1 MEYIKNIKKYS
12 YLLISLFL
20 FLIAFILQHH
30 LLYHDPE
37 VKLVHRFER
46 KLLEQKERLNEYLD
60 EVEQTLTSA
69 DFDGDYS
76 AEFISYSSLYHG
88 HGLGFVILDDNQL
101 VYWSHNHFAFTSR
114 YSAKMADQELLA
126 LPNGTY
132 LGLNRQLDSLNLIG
146 LIHIKDV
153 YSIENQFINNK
164 FAKPFDLPEGFVI
177 QREKS
182 DYNLPVRDEDGNY
195 LFSVMPSGKIKC
207 TYDQLYFP
215 AVIFVVAFILLL
227 IFIRRTFKAFR
238 HENFLART
246 IVLGLS
252 LMGIYWFHILFRVP
266 ELIDAFELFGPALYA
281 YSFWLPSL
289 GDFLIFAV
297 LFFFWSLNFTK
308 DFSYSKR
315 PEKAELVVVYGFSL
329 LVYLFANYLIE
340 NLIRNS
346 SISFQL
352 NRIDDINLYSV
363 IGYFIIALLFFS
375 AFLINLKIVELS
387 DRYISKKRFLRI
399 HFMLI
404 VIFVCFAI
412 LVRSG
417 YLYMVCLFLLTNF
430 SVFALQNTQF
440 KRYSLSYLIYFV
452 SLFAFF
458 TLVSIQHYNKLR
470 RIESQ
475 KLMAVTLNSEH
486 DPAAEIFLTEIQEEM
501 NVDSVIPYLL
511 STTYQELESYIER
524 QYFGGYFRKYDVSII
539 LCRGSD
545 SLLVEPE
552 KQWVPCFPFFEDMIE
567 NEGTQIPG
575 TNFYFMDNLNGRI
588 SYMGQIFYPLSAD
601 SLGTSVFFEL
611 NSRLLPE
618 GAGFPELLLD
628 QSMAKPDRY
637 RHFSYAK
644 YFEKELVHLSGDY
657 QYNYYIDSYDFVQD
671 SSEFILKK
679 WDGYDHLIHNLG
691 DGSYIIVS
699 TKSFEL
705 LDYLISF
712 PYLFVF
718 YFVFILVVVFGGN
731 PSYRK
736 KAMIYDLKFKI
747 QASIITVVLV
757 SLFVVAGGTIFYNIQ
772 EYENKHQDDLNEKMK
787 SIAEEVGMSLNN
799 VDKIPPELEDWLWRE
814 LNKLSIVFRTDI
826 NIFGVNGELI
836 ASSRPELYLRGIIS
850 NRINTEAYYELIDE
864 YQVNYSQPEKIGN
877 LSYLSV
883 YEPIINNMGE
893 YLGFINLPYF
903 SRGDELKQ
911 EISTFIVAFINLYV
925 LLFLASV
932 IVAVL
937 LANQIT
943 RPLSMVREKLKG
955 IQLVKKNEQIN
966 YQRDDEI
973 GALIKE
979 YNRKVEELA
988 ESADLLA
995 RTERELAWR
1004 EMAKQI
1010 AHEIKN
1016 PLTPMKL
1023 NIQYLQRAK
1032 DEQGEH
1038 FDEYFDRVTRTLIE
1052 QIDTLSEIA
1061 TEFSNF
1067 AKIPKAKNEVFDL
1080 TEQLARVTEL
1090 FESST
1095 YIDFSIN
1102 TKDQQKLLV
1111 YADHEQIS
1119 RAIVN
1124 LIKNAIQSIPP
1135 KRNGKVEVILSQ
1147 KGKSALIAIRDNGCG
1162 IPEDIR
1168 QQLFQPNFTTKSGGM
1183 GLGLAI
1189 TKKII
1194 ENAKGAIWFETELKK
1209 GTTFFVELPLYE
1221 E

>member
-1 MEYIKNIKKYS
+1 MENIKKYS
-12 YLLISLFL
+12 YLIIALSLFAFA
-20 FLIAFILQHH
+20 FLLEHH
-30 LLYHDPE
+30 LLSDNPE
-37 VKLVHRFER
+37 VKLINRFETQ
-46 KLLEQKERLNEYLD
+46 LHDQKQALNDRLD
-60 EVEQTLTSA
+60 EIERVITSD
-69 DFDGDYS
+69 DFDGNFQ
-76 AEFISYSSLYHG
+76 AEFIKYSSLYYDQ
-88 HGLGFVILDDNQL
+88 GLGFVVLDGNQL
-101 VYWSHNHFAFTSR
+101 LYWSHNHFAFTSR
-114 YSAKMADQELLA
+114 YSSKMADQELMA

-132 LGLNRQLDSLNLIG
+132 LGINRKVDTLNIIG

-153 YSIENQFINNK
+153 YSIENQFINNEFVAP
-164 FAKPFDLPEGFVI
+164 FALPHDFVI

-182 DYNLPVRDEDGNY
+182 DFNLPVRDENGNY
-195 LFSVMPSGKIKC
+195 LFSILPSGKIKC
-207 TYDQLYFP
+207 TRAQLYFP
-215 AVIFVVAFILLL
+215 ALIYVLAFFVLLF
-227 IFIRRTFKAFR
+227 FIRKSFKSFR
-238 HENFLART
+238 HEHFLLR
-246 IVLGLS
+246 IIILGLS
-252 LMGIYWFHILFRVP
+252 LLGLYWFHVLFRVP
-266 ELIDAFELFGPALYA
+266 RLANAFELFGPSLYA
-281 YSFWLPSL
+281 YSIWLPSL
-289 GDFLIFAV
+289 GHLLILAV
-297 LFFFWSLNFTK
+297 LFFFWSMNFAK
-308 DFSYSKR
+308 DFAYSKKQNN
-315 PEKAELVVVYGFSL
+315 EEIISAYLFSL
-329 LVYLFANYLIE
+329 LVYIFANFLIE
-340 NLIRNS
+340 NLIENS

-363 IGYFIIALLFFS
+363 IGYFIVALLFFS
-375 AFLINLKIVELS
+375 AFLINLKVVEAS
-387 DRYISKKRFLRI
+387 DRFISRKRFLRI
-399 HFMLI
+399 HLVLI
-404 VIFVCFAI
+404 AIFIGLAI
-412 LVRSG
+412 TIKSG
-417 YLYMVCLFLLTNF
+417 YLYMMCLFLLTNF

-440 KRYSLSYLIYFV
+440 KRHSLSYLIYFV
-452 SLFAFF
+452 SLFALF
-458 TLVSIQHYNKLR
+458 TLISIEHYSELR

-475 KLMAVTLNSEH
+475 RLMSVTLNSEH
-486 DPAAEIFLTEIQEEM
+486 DPAAEIFLTEIQQDLS
-501 NVDSVIPYLL
+501 VDSVIPYLL

-524 QYFGGYFRKYDVSII
+524 QYFGGYFRKYDVDII

-545 SLLVEPE
+545 SLLVEPD
-552 KQWVPCFPFFEDMIE
+552 KRWVPCFPFFEDMIE
-567 NEGTQIPG
+567 EEGTQIPG

-588 SYMGQIFYPLSAD
+588 SYMGKIFYPLSAD

-628 QSMAKPDRY
+628 RSMAKPDRY

-644 YFEKELVHLSGDY
+644 YFGKELVHLSGDY
-657 QYNYYIDSYDFVQD
+657 QYNYYINSYDIEND

-691 DGSYIIVS
+691 DDNYIIVS
-699 TKSFEL
+699 SKSFEL

-718 YFVFILVVVFGGN
+718 YFVFILIVVFGGN
-731 PSYRK
+731 PSYRR
-736 KAMIYDLKFKI
+736 KAMVYDLKFKI
-747 QASIITVVLV
+747 QASIIAVVLV

-787 SIAEEVGMSLNN
+787 SIAEEIDMRMND
-799 VDKIPPELEDWLWRE
+799 VDEISPDLVDWLWSE
-814 LNKLSIVFRTDI
+814 LNKLSIIFRTDI

-836 ASSRPELYLRGIIS
+836 ASSRPEIYLRGIIS
-850 NRINTEAYYELIDE
+850 NRINTEAYYELTED

-883 YEPIINNMGE
+883 YEPIISSRGD
-893 YLGFINLPYF
+893 YLGFLNLPYF
-903 SRGDELKQ
+903 TRGDELKQ

-955 IQLVKKNEQIN
+955 IQLVKKNEQII

-973 GALIKE
+973 GALINE

-988 ESADLLA
+988 ESAELLA

-1032 DEQGEH
+1032 KEKGEH

-1067 AKIPKAKNEVFDL
+1067 AKIPKAKNEVFNLAD
-1080 TEQLARVTEL
+1080 QLIRVTEL

-1095 YIDFSIN
+1095 YIDFSVDL
-1102 TKDQQKLLV
+1102 KDQKELLV
-1111 YADHEQIS
+1111 YADHEQVS
-1119 RAIVN
+1119 RAVMN
-1124 LIKNAIQSIPP
+1124 LIKNAIQSIPQ
-1135 KRNGKVEVILSQ
+1135 KRSGKIKV
-1147 KGKSALIAIRDNGCG
+1147 ALTRENERAVVAVSDNGSG

-1168 QQLFQPNFTTKSGGM
+1168 QQMFQPNFTTKSSGM

-1189 TKKII
+1189 VKKII
-1194 ENAKGAIWFETELKK
+1194 ENAKGNIWFETELDK
-1209 GTTFFVELPLYE
+1209 GTTFYVELPLHHE
-1221 E
+1221 DD

>member
-1 MEYIKNIKKYS
+1 MEWIKKYG
-12 YLLISLFL
+12 YLILSLLL
-20 FLIAFILQHH
+20 FVFAFVQEHH
-30 LLYHDPE
+30 LLYHNPE
-37 VKLVHRFER
+37 DELVEKFELQLH
-46 KLLEQKERLNEYLD
+46 KQKELLNEKLD
-60 EVEQTLTSA
+60 GIETVIA
-69 DFDGDYS
+69 DSTFDGNYQASLIDYS
-76 AEFISYSSLYHG
+76 ELYHNQ
-88 HGLGFVILDDNQL
+88 GLGFVVLEKNELI
-101 VYWSHNHFAFTSR
+101 YWSHNHFAFTSR
-114 YSAKMADQELLA
+114 YSSKMANQELLA

-132 LGLNRQLDSLNLIG
+132 LGISRQVDSLNIIG

-153 YSIENQFINNK
+153 YGIENQFINNQ
-164 FAKPFDLPEGFVI
+164 FVKPFKLPDSFVI

-182 DYNLPVRDEDGNY
+182 EYNLPVRDEEGNY

-207 TYDQLYFP
+207 TKAQLLVP
-215 AVIFVVAFILLL
+215 AGLFALAFIFLL
-227 IFIRRTFKAFR
+227 FFVRRVFKDFR
-238 HENFLART
+238 HEDFLTRVIILA
-246 IVLGLS
+246 LGL
-252 LMGIYWFHILFRVP
+252 LGFYWFHVLFRIP
-266 ELIDAFELFGPALYA
+266 QMIDAFELFGPSLYA

-289 GDFLIFAV
+289 GDLLVLAV
-297 LFFFWSLNFTK
+297 LIFFWSLNFSK
-308 DFSYSKR
+308 DFTYSKR
-315 PEKAELVVVYGFSL
+315 PKWGELASVYGFSL
-329 LVYLFANYLIE
+329 FMYLLTNYLIE
-340 NLIRNS
+340 NLIQNS

-352 NRIDDINLYSV
+352 NRIDDIDQYSV
-363 IGYFIIALLFFS
+363 VGYCIVALLFFS

-387 DRYISKKRFLRI
+387 ERYFSRTWFLRVHLLLI
-399 HFMLI
+399 AVFVGLVLI
-404 VIFVCFAI
+404 V
-412 LVRSG
+412 SNG
-417 YLYMVCLFLLTNF
+417 YLYMVGLFLLTNF
-430 SVFALQNTQF
+430 SVVALQNTQF

-458 TLVSIQHYNKLR
+458 SLISIEHYNKLR

-475 KLMAVTLNSEH
+475 KLMTVTLNSEH
-486 DPAAEIFLTEIQEEM
+486 DPAAEIFLTEIQEEL
-501 NVDSVIPYLL
+501 NVDSIIPYLL
-511 STTYQELESYIER
+511 STTYDELENYIER
-524 QYFGGYFRKYDVSII
+524 QYFGGYFRKYDVDII

-545 SLLVEPE
+545 SLLLENE
-552 KQWVPCFPFFEDMIE
+552 NEWVPCFPFFEEMISE
-567 NEGTQIPG
+567 SGTRIPG

-588 SYMGQIFYPLSAD
+588 SYMGQIFYPLSAE
-601 SLGTSVFFEL
+601 SIGTSVFFEL

-628 QSMAKPDRY
+628 KSMAKPDRY

-657 QYNYYIDSYDFVQD
+657 QYNYYVDSYDIQNETDEFV
-671 SSEFILKK
+671 LKK
-679 WDGYDHLIHNLG
+679 WDDHDHLIHNLG
-691 DGSYIIVS
+691 SGNYIVVS
-699 TKSFEL
+699 SKSFEL

-718 YFVFILVVVFGGN
+718 YFIFILVVVFGGN

-736 KAMIYDLKFKI
+736 KAMVFDLKFKI
-747 QASIITVVLV
+747 QASIITVVLL

-787 SIAEEVGMSLNN
+787 SIAEEIDMRLSDVGEISPDL
-799 VDKIPPELEDWLWRE
+799 VDWLWRE
-814 LNKLSIVFRTDI
+814 LNKLSIIFRTDI

-836 ASSRPELYLRGIIS
+836 ASSRPEIYLRGIIS
-850 NRINTEAYYELIDE
+850 NRVNTEAYYELIE
-864 YQVNYSQPEKIGN
+864 NYQVNYSQPEKIGN

-883 YEPIINNMGE
+883 YEPIINNMGD

-903 SRGDELKQ
+903 TRGDELKQ

-955 IQLVKKNEQIN
+955 IQLVKKNEQIV
-966 YQRDDEI
+966 YQGDDEI
-973 GALIKE
+973 GALIQE

-988 ESADLLA
+988 ESAELLA
-995 RTERELAWR
+995 RSERELAWR

-1023 NIQYLQRAK
+1023 NIQYLRRAK
-1032 DEQGEH
+1032 DEKGEH
-1038 FDEYFDRVTRTLIE
+1038 FDEFFDRVTGTLIE

-1067 AKIPKAKNEVFDL
+1067 AKIPKARNEVFDL
-1080 TEQLARVTEL
+1080 TDELNKVAGL
-1090 FESST
+1090 FETST
-1095 YIDFSIN
+1095 QIDFSVYLREHE
-1102 TKDQQKLLV
+1102 KLLI

-1119 RAIVN
+1119 RAVVN
-1124 LIKNAIQSIPP
+1124 LVKNAIQSIPP
-1135 KRNGKVEVILSQ
+1135 QRKGKVELLLSKQ
-1147 KGKSALIAIRDNGCG
+1147 GNKAIVAVKDNGSG

-1168 QQLFQPNFTTKSGGM
+1168 QQMFQPNFTTKSSGM

-1189 TKKII
+1189 VKKII
-1194 ENAKGAIWFETELKK
+1194 ENAKGTIWFETELDV
-1209 GTTFFVELPLYE
+1209 GSTFYIELPLYE
-1221 E
+1221 EE

>member
-1 MEYIKNIKKYS
+1 MEWIKKYS
-12 YLLISLFL
+12 YLILALLLFV
-20 FLIAFILQHH
+20 FAFVQEHH
-30 LLYHDPE
+30 LLYHNPE
-37 VKLVHRFER
+37 DELVEKFELQLH
-46 KLLEQKERLNEYLD
+46 KQKELLNEKLD
-60 EVEQTLTSA
+60 EIETVIA
-69 DFDGDYS
+69 DSTFDGNYQASLIDYS
-76 AEFISYSSLYHG
+76 ELYHNQ
-88 HGLGFVILDDNQL
+88 GLGFVVLEKNELI
-101 VYWSHNHFAFTSR
+101 YWSHNHFAFTSR
-114 YSAKMADQELLA
+114 YSSKMANQELLA

-132 LGLNRQLDSLNLIG
+132 LGISRQVDSLNIIG

-153 YSIENQFINNK
+153 YGIENQFINNQ
-164 FAKPFDLPEGFVI
+164 FVKPFKLPDSFVI

-182 DYNLPVRDEDGNY
+182 EYNLPVRDEDGNY

-207 TYDQLYFP
+207 TKAQLLVP
-215 AVIFVVAFILLL
+215 AALFALAFIFLL
-227 IFIRRTFKAFR
+227 FFVRRVFKDFR
-238 HENFLART
+238 HEDFLTRVIILA
-246 IVLGLS
+246 LGL
-252 LMGIYWFHILFRVP
+252 LGFYWFHVLFRIP
-266 ELIDAFELFGPALYA
+266 KLIDAFELFGPSLYA

-289 GDFLIFAV
+289 GDLLVLAV
-297 LFFFWSLNFTK
+297 LIFFWSLNFSK
-308 DFSYSKR
+308 DFTYSKR
-315 PEKAELVVVYGFSL
+315 PKWVELASVYGFSL
-329 LVYLFANYLIE
+329 FMYLLANYLIE
-340 NLIRNS
+340 NLIQNS

-352 NRIDDINLYSV
+352 NRIDDIDQYSV
-363 IGYFIIALLFFS
+363 VGYCIVALLFFS

-387 DRYISKKRFLRI
+387 ERYFSRTWFLRV
-399 HFMLI
+399 HLLLI
-404 VIFVCFAI
+404 AVFVGFVLI
-412 LVRSG
+412 MSSG
-417 YLYMVCLFLLTNF
+417 YLYMVGLFLLTNF
-430 SVFALQNTQF
+430 SVVALQNTQF

-458 TLVSIQHYNKLR
+458 SLISIQHYNKLR
-470 RIESQ
+470 RVESQ
-475 KLMAVTLNSEH
+475 KLMTVTLNSEH
-486 DPAAEIFLTEIQEEM
+486 DPAAEIFLTEIQEEL
-501 NVDSVIPYLL
+501 NVDSIIPYLL
-511 STTYQELESYIER
+511 STTYDELENYIER
-524 QYFGGYFRKYDVSII
+524 QYFGGYFRKYDVDII

-552 KQWVPCFPFFEDMIE
+552 NEWVPCFPFFEEMISE
-567 NEGTQIPG
+567 SGTRIPG

-588 SYMGQIFYPLSAD
+588 SYMGQIFYPLSAE
-601 SLGTSVFFEL
+601 SIGTSVFFEL

-628 QSMAKPDRY
+628 KSMAKPDRY

-657 QYNYYIDSYDFVQD
+657 QYNYYVDSYDIQNDTDEFV
-671 SSEFILKK
+671 LKK
-679 WDGYDHLIHNLG
+679 WDDHDHLIHNLG
-691 DGSYIIVS
+691 NGNYIVVS
-699 TKSFEL
+699 SKSFEL

-718 YFVFILVVVFGGN
+718 YFIFILVVVFGGN

-736 KAMIYDLKFKI
+736 KAMVFDLKFKI
-747 QASIITVVLV
+747 QASIITVVLL

-787 SIAEEVGMSLNN
+787 SIAEEIDMRLSDVGEISPDL
-799 VDKIPPELEDWLWRE
+799 VDWLWRE
-814 LNKLSIVFRTDI
+814 LNKLSIIFRTDI

-836 ASSRPELYLRGIIS
+836 ASSRPEIYLRGIIS
-850 NRINTEAYYELIDE
+850 NRLNTEAYYELIE
-864 YQVNYSQPEKIGN
+864 NYQVNYSQPEKIGN

-883 YEPIINNMGE
+883 YEPIINNMGD

-903 SRGDELKQ
+903 TRGDELKQ

-955 IQLVKKNEQIN
+955 IQLVKKNEQIV
-966 YQRDDEI
+966 YQGDDEI
-973 GALIKE
+973 GALIQE

-988 ESADLLA
+988 ESAELLA
-995 RTERELAWR
+995 RSERELAWR

-1023 NIQYLQRAK
+1023 NIQYLRRAK
-1032 DEQGEH
+1032 DEKGEH
-1038 FDEYFDRVTRTLIE
+1038 FDEFFDRVTGTLIE

-1067 AKIPKAKNEVFDL
+1067 AKIPKARNEVFDL
-1080 TEQLARVTEL
+1080 TDELNKVAGL
-1090 FESST
+1090 FEPST
-1095 YIDFSIN
+1095 QIDFSVYLREHE
-1102 TKDQQKLLV
+1102 KLLI

-1119 RAIVN
+1119 RAVVN
-1124 LIKNAIQSIPP
+1124 LVKNAIQSIPP
-1135 KRNGKVEVILSQ
+1135 QRKGKVELLLSKQ
-1147 KGKSALIAIRDNGCG
+1147 GNKAIVAVKDNGSG

-1168 QQLFQPNFTTKSGGM
+1168 QQMFQPNFTTKSSGM

-1189 TKKII
+1189 VKKII
-1194 ENAKGAIWFETELKK
+1194 ENAKGTIWFETELDV
-1209 GTTFFVELPLYE
+1209 GSTFYIELPLYE
-1221 E
+1221 EE